1 MYYTVFYL
9 LLQTILCGL
18 MLTYYNMDLF
28 SAFLFLA
35 EFVIIFI
42 SILLIFYLNV
52 YGNTNKVVSIFFLK
66 RNFFLILPAF
76 LNITNN
82 VYSELDNFSEFF
94 TNSSLFYDNYYTYLS
109 LSMFNDFYGLFVS
122 LFNLNSIPTFIIAY
136 LLLIGSFIAV
146 NIHVSTKSVKT
157 LKYANFFLIFDLF
170 KDFSKFI
177 FMRKQNLTDQLH
189 TTSSTRVF
197 TKKFE

>member
-9 LLQTILCGL
+9 LIQTILCGL

-52 YGNTNKVVSIFFLK
+52 YGNTNRNISIFYLK

-82 VYSELDNFSEFF
+82 IYSELDNFSEFF
-94 TNSSLFYDNYYTYLS
+94 INSSLFYDNYYVYLN
-109 LSMFNDFYGLFVS
+109 LSMFNDFYGLFIS
-122 LFNLNSIPTFIIAY
+122 LFNLNTIPTLIIAY

-146 NIHVSTKSVKT
+146 NIHVSIKSVKT
-157 LKYANFFLIFDLF
+157 LKYSNFFLVFDIF

-189 TTSSTRVF
+189 TSSSTRVF
-197 TKKFE
+197 SKKFE